1 MTHSCL
7 VLAGGLGTRM
17 ARYTTN
23 MPKILIPVAGEPF
36 LHHQLRLLESQG
48 ITRIL
53 LSLGYL
59 GSMVEKE
66 LQTRSY
72 PGLDIDVFYDGDS
85 ALGTGGATRKAA
97 QHHLL
102 DDNFFV
108 TYGDSY
114 LLIDP
119 AAMVHDYKPRD
130 FEAIMALY
138 PNDEKLDVSNAQI
151 FPDSSVRYEK
161 NLPDPES
168 LGLNMVDFGI
178 SYVSRNSVLRRIP
191 AETNFDLADYFHEIS
206 EMQKLQGFVVS
217 QRFYEIGSP
226 GGRDDLEIFLTTR
239 KAHHDNF

>member
-7 VLAGGLGTRM
+7 VLAGGFGTRM
-17 ARYTTN
+17 AQYTRN
-23 MPKILIPVAGEPF
+23 MPKILIPVAGKPF
-36 LHHQLRLLESQG
+36 LHHQLRLLQSQG
-48 ITRIL
+48 FTRIL

-66 LQTRSY
+66 LQTHPY
-72 PGLDIDVFYDGDS
+72 PGLEIDVFYDGDS
-85 ALGTGGATRKAA
+85 ALGTGGAARKAA

-102 DDNFFV
+102 DENFFI

-119 AAMVHDYKPRD
+119 AAMVHGYKPRD

-138 PNDEKLDVSNAQI
+138 PNNEKHDVSNAQI

-178 SYVSRNSVLRRIP
+178 SYVSRDSVLRRIP
-191 AETNFDLADYFHEIS
+191 TDTNFDLADYFREIS
-206 EMQKLQGFVVS
+206 ELKKLQGFVVS
-217 QRFYEIGSP
+217 QRFYEIGSHQ
-226 GGRDDLEIFLTTR
+226 GRDDLELLLTTR
-239 KAHHDNF
+239 KADHDNI